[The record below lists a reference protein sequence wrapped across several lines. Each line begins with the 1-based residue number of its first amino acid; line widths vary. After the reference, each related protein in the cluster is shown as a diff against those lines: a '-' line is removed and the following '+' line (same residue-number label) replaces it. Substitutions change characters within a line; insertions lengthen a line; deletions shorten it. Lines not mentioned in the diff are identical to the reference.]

1 MDPAFRRP
9 LVAVIG
15 SGMLHD
21 HAELAEAVG
30 RLVAEMGFHLLTGGG
45 LGVMQDACRG
55 FASVASRAGLSIGI
69 IPRAL
74 DEDGPKPGY
83 PNPWVEIPIFT
94 HLSGAGGPD
103 APDSRNPI
111 NVLSASRIVALPGG
125 RGTLAEAQ
133 LAARHGKP
141 ILALVDRRKAG
152 GCAAFLEAV
161 NGLGVR
167 CTEIDQAAG
176 DWDLDAVRR
185 FLDAE

>member
-83 PNPWVEIPIFT
+83 PNPWVEVPIFT

-111 NVLSASRIVALPGG
+111 NVLSAWRILALPGG
-125 RGTLAEAQ
+125 RGTLAETR
-133 LAARHGKP
+133 LAACSGKP
-141 ILALVDRRKAG
+141 ILALVDRRKAA
-152 GCAAFLEAV
+152 GCAVFLETL

-167 CTEIDQAAG
+167 CVEIGHTGGA
-176 DWDLDAVRR
+176 WDLPAVRR
-185 FLDAE
+185 FLEAE

>member
-1 MDPAFRRP
+1 MKPLHRRP

-15 SGMLHD
+15 SGMLHE
-21 HAELAEAVG
+21 HSELAEAVG
-30 RLVAEMGFHLLTGGG
+30 RLVADMGFHLLTGGG

-55 FASVASRAGLSIGI
+55 FASVADRAGLSIGI

-74 DEDGPKPGY
+74 EEDGPKPGY
-83 PNPWVEIPIFT
+83 PNPWVEVPIFT
-94 HLSGAGGPD
+94 HLPGAGGPD

-111 NVLSASRIVALPGG
+111 NVLSAWRILALPGG

-141 ILALVDRRKAG
+141 ILALVDRLKLG
-152 GCAAFLEAV
+152 GCAPFLEAL

-167 CTEIDQAAG
+167 CAEVDQTG
-176 DWDLDAVRR
+176 GTWDLAAARR
-185 FLDAE
+185 FLEEA

>member
-1 MDPAFRRP
+1 MKPLHRLR

-21 HAELAEAVG
+21 HSDLAEAVG

-55 FASVASRAGLSIGI
+55 FASLEGRPGLSIGI

-74 DEDGPKPGY
+74 DGDGPKPGY
-83 PNPWVEIPIFT
+83 PNPWVEVPILT
-94 HLSGAGGPD
+94 HLPGAGGPD

-111 NVLSASRIVALPGG
+111 NVLSAWRILALPGG
-125 RGTLAEAQ
+125 RGTLAETR

-141 ILALVDRRKAG
+141 ILALVDRRKAA
-152 GCAAFLEAV
+152 GCAVFLESL

-167 CTEIDQAAG
+167 CAEIGAAG
-176 DWDLDAVRR
+176 GTWDLAEARR
-185 FLDAE
+185 FLEEA